1 MESTSSTAAC
11 TGSRRRK
18 LTPPS
23 LSTRPL
29 TPARSPFVRK
39 SRSRLPKRHFPT
51 PQLAGTQH
59 SPIRA
64 TTASRLRADKYRLSP
79 DRAKEWELARLFVR
93 LFRSLD
99 ALWGHDDV
107 ARTWLASPNLALG
120 TRPRDLL
127 TSIEGLVRVVDY
139 LDAARGRV

>member
-1 MESTSSTAAC
+1 MRVSRHGEAQTAAPEAPAP
-11 TGSRRRK
+11 SRVLGKAVVRAADLLG
-18 LTPPS
+18 LTQKE
-23 LSTRPL
+23 LSRIL
-29 TPARSPFVRK
+29 GVSEA
-39 SRSRLPKRHFPT
+39 
-51 PQLAGTQH
+51 
-59 SPIRA
+59 
-64 TTASRLRADKYRLSP
+64 TASRLRSDKYRLSP

-127 TSIEGLVRVVDY
+127 TSVEGLVRVVAY